1 MKLAVF
7 TDIHGNLEA
16 LKTIIND
23 IKSKNVDEIICL
35 GDTIGLGSES
45 KECLDLIIENN
56 IKMVLGNHE
65 LCALYGTDI
74 DSSINSNVQKEHYKW
89 IRESLTTKE
98 IDFLKKCPLY
108 YECNISYN
116 NIIKNKKIIFSH
128 YLLEDTSKLYPFEK
142 NNLKNDVNL
151 WIKYNNEDITYI
163 VGHLHKSFNE
173 NEVDGISEDYIE
185 AIDKLTNIIVLDSGG
200 CTIDNNTS
208 YMLIDINKSLKFSK
222 INLTYDY
229 NKFINKELEKEFPKN
244 LAEEWDNVGLLVGD
258 NKREIKKIQ
267 ISLDATEVAI
277 DNAIKNSVDMIVTHH
292 PMIFKGVKSI
302 DNSTIL
308 GRKIIKL
315 IENRINLYTL
325 HTNLDSAFNGLNDYI
340 LKQLGIKESKIIDEN
355 INGLNCGIGRI
366 YRLEKE
372 ISILE
377 YINFLKEKLEI
388 ENVRVVGDVRK
399 NIKKI
404 ALVNGS
410 GMSYWRKVKK
420 LDVDLFITGDI
431 GYHEALDAKENNLS
445 LIDIGHFESEKCF
458 VKLLKTYF
466 EKMDIDVIIYNDGP
480 VFKNY

>member
-16 LKTIIND
+16 LKAIIND

-173 NEVDGISEDYIE
+173 NEVDGISGDYIE
-185 AIDKLTNIIVLDSGG
+185 AIDELTNIFILDSSG

-229 NKFINKELEKEFPKN
+229 NKFINKELEKEIADEKT
-244 LAEEWDNVGLLVGD
+244 GISYTLVGD
-258 NKREIKKIQ
+258 YYLPNLKLEQEEKVQLNKYGLLRLDYLKKHKKAELSIMFMDMTLNKHLKEVQ
-267 ISLDATEVAI
+267 ELAQTRVNELVEQLKAKSGLTEDMKNTDMLYWVGTM
-277 DNAIKNSVDMIVTHH
+277 NAIKNQAEEIV
-292 PMIFKGVKSI
+292 
-302 DNSTIL
+302 
-308 GRKIIKL
+308 
-315 IENRINLYTL
+315 
-325 HTNLDSAFNGLNDYI
+325 
-340 LKQLGIKESKIIDEN
+340 
-355 INGLNCGIGRI
+355 
-366 YRLEKE
+366 
-372 ISILE
+372 
-377 YINFLKEKLEI
+377 LKE
-388 ENVRVVGDVRK
+388 
-399 NIKKI
+399 
-404 ALVNGS
+404 
-410 GMSYWRKVKK
+410 
-420 LDVDLFITGDI
+420 
-431 GYHEALDAKENNLS
+431 
-445 LIDIGHFESEKCF
+445 LIY
-458 VKLLKTYF
+458 V
-466 EKMDIDVIIYNDGP
+466 
-480 VFKNY
+480 

>member
-108 YECNISYN
+108 YEYNISYN

-185 AIDKLTNIIVLDSGG
+185 TIDKLTNIIVLDSGG

-222 INLTYDY
+222 INLTYNY
-229 NKFINKELEKEFPKN
+229 NKFINKELEKEFP
-244 LAEEWDNVGLLVGD
+244 D
-258 NKREIKKIQ
+258 KK
-267 ISLDATEVAI
+267 
-277 DNAIKNSVDMIVTHH
+277 
-292 PMIFKGVKSI
+292 
-302 DNSTIL
+302 TIL
-308 GRKIIKL
+308 KL
-315 IENRINLYTL
+315 FYGIN
-325 HTNLDSAFNGLNDYI
+325 
-340 LKQLGIKESKIIDEN
+340 K
-355 INGLNCGIGRI
+355 
-366 YRLEKE
+366 
-372 ISILE
+372 
-377 YINFLKEKLEI
+377 
-388 ENVRVVGDVRK
+388 
-399 NIKKI
+399 
-404 ALVNGS
+404 
-410 GMSYWRKVKK
+410 
-420 LDVDLFITGDI
+420 
-431 GYHEALDAKENNLS
+431 
-445 LIDIGHFESEKCF
+445 
-458 VKLLKTYF
+458 
-466 EKMDIDVIIYNDGP
+466 
-480 VFKNY
+480 

>member
-16 LKTIIND
+16 LKAIIND
-23 IKSKNVDEIICL
+23 INSKNVDEIICL

-74 DSSINSNVQKEHYKW
+74 DSSINSNAQKEHYKW

-163 VGHLHKSFNE
+163 IGHLHKSFNE

-185 AIDKLTNIIVLDSGG
+185 TIDKLTNIIILDSGG
-200 CTIDNNTS
+200 CTIDNNNS

-229 NKFINKELEKEFPKN
+229 NKFINKELKKEFPDK
-244 LAEEWDNVGLLVGD
+244 E
-258 NKREIKKIQ
+258 
-267 ISLDATEVAI
+267 
-277 DNAIKNSVDMIVTHH
+277 
-292 PMIFKGVKSI
+292 
-302 DNSTIL
+302 TIL
-308 GRKIIKL
+308 KL
-315 IENRINLYTL
+315 FYGIN
-325 HTNLDSAFNGLNDYI
+325 
-340 LKQLGIKESKIIDEN
+340 K
-355 INGLNCGIGRI
+355 
-366 YRLEKE
+366 
-372 ISILE
+372 
-377 YINFLKEKLEI
+377 
-388 ENVRVVGDVRK
+388 
-399 NIKKI
+399 
-404 ALVNGS
+404 
-410 GMSYWRKVKK
+410 
-420 LDVDLFITGDI
+420 
-431 GYHEALDAKENNLS
+431 
-445 LIDIGHFESEKCF
+445 
-458 VKLLKTYF
+458 
-466 EKMDIDVIIYNDGP
+466 
-480 VFKNY
+480 

>member
-151 WIKYNNEDITYI
+151 WIKYNNEEEKKLQEEKRLIFSTSLANPTKAKIIGDMDSVPYEYYDTVLELINNFI
-163 VGHLHKSFNE
+163 SGKNASGELKRLKS
-173 NEVDGISEDYIE
+173 
-185 AIDKLTNIIVLDSGG
+185 
-200 CTIDNNTS
+200 
-208 YMLIDINKSLKFSK
+208 NKK
-222 INLTYDY
+222 
-229 NKFINKELEKEFPKN
+229 
-244 LAEEWDNVGLLVGD
+244 LVGFMELKYD
-258 NKREIKKIQ
+258 QVRIVFKH
-267 ISLDATEVAI
+267 
-277 DNAIKNSVDMIVTHH
+277 IKNNIYNVVGVFTKKANNDMTMYQTMANRMIPDVTTEE
-292 PMIFKGVKSI
+292 KLNKQLE
-302 DNSTIL
+302 L
-308 GRKIIKL
+308 GEI
-315 IENRINLYTL
+315 T
-325 HTNLDSAFNGLNDYI
+325 
-340 LKQLGIKESKIIDEN
+340 LKQLTDLVEVK
-355 INGLNCGIGRI
+355 R
-366 YRLEKE
+366 
-372 ISILE
+372 
-377 YINFLKEKLEI
+377 
-388 ENVRVVGDVRK
+388 RK
-399 NIKKI
+399 
-404 ALVNGS
+404 GT
-410 GMSYWRKVKK
+410 R
-420 LDVDLFITGDI
+420 
-431 GYHEALDAKENNLS
+431 
-445 LIDIGHFESEKCF
+445 
-458 VKLLKTYF
+458 
-466 EKMDIDVIIYNDGP
+466 
-480 VFKNY
+480 